1 MHCTSAH
8 VVAGW
13 TISYLVNQLV
23 VHPLKEFA
31 KYYNLWLLIFSPLVT
46 YTLINYRMCKLDFHH
61 HDLGNCIHKT
71 LARSTTMMGI
81 MFIISAT
88 ISGYVF
94 KETLILMCLGLCE
107 NNLNNSLP
115 RGSSTPPMLLVF
127 SITSSNCCLGAFFGQ
142 LIKCSKSIHS
152 NFWGVQLCSF
162 DSYIGFF
169 LYFIKWFQLCR
180 SLDTFIGWAN
190 RFFGN
195 CLWHYHLHSFNKF
208 KYLICCGK
216 IK

>member
-1 MHCTSAH
+1 
-8 VVAGW
+8 
-13 TISYLVNQLV
+13 
-23 VHPLKEFA
+23 
-31 KYYNLWLLIFSPLVT
+31 
-46 YTLINYRMCKLDFHH
+46 MCKLDLHH

-71 LARSTTMMGI
+71 LAGGTTMMGI

-142 LIKCSKSIHS
+142 LVKCSKSIHS

-169 LYFIKWFQLCR
+169 LYFIK
-180 SLDTFIGWAN
+180 
-190 RFFGN
+190 
-195 CLWHYHLHSFNKF
+195 
-208 KYLICCGK
+208 
-216 IK
+216 